1 MADSEV
7 NILVNV
13 ITKGQETLQ
22 KTQKDLKDLE
32 KNVAKAADTTQKS
45 DKVEKAKNK
54 TLGDQIPVLKELSP
68 ILSKIGLGWAAG
80 ATAIAA
86 VGYGAMMASQSF
98 QTWVHSMIDL
108 AAQTNTLTGAQ
119 GTYNEST
126 DEADKHANALQIT
139 MKDYSSSMIA
149 LDGVTRSNATS
160 LGILTEATKIHKDT
174 GISLE
179 TVVNN
184 LAGAYDGTI
193 AVYDEMGNRIPAG
206 VEAVKKMESQLDAT
220 KNATNGLR
228 SSTDDSFH
236 LITETVGKSVGNVV
250 TELKRAAEQVA
261 IDAWILLGIGEDGW
275 LVKGIGNVI
284 LWFEKIDWSGI
295 WNGIGAEWSKFW
307 NGLWTDI
314 QKIWGTISSW
324 FSGIDWSSIWEGVRT
339 AWDSVWSNLGADW
352 SKLWR
357 GAVNLAIVDPLN
369 ALITLLDKIQVA
381 IPSVDILGWHTPAVN
396 FGVNIPQIPQ
406 LAEGGNILGAGSALV
421 GENGPEL
428 LNLPRGAQVSPL
440 GGQTGPVTIQVYVGD
455 AQLAQFVI
463 DKLDRD
469 VRLRGGY

>member
-80 ATAIAA
+80 ATAISA

-236 LITETVGKSVGNVV
+236 LITETVARV
-250 TELKRAAEQVA
+250 
-261 IDAWILLGIGEDGW
+261 
-275 LVKGIGNVI
+275 
-284 LWFEKIDWSGI
+284 
-295 WNGIGAEWSKFW
+295 
-307 NGLWTDI
+307 
-314 QKIWGTISSW
+314 WGTWSLNSSVQPNKW
-324 FSGIDWSSIWEGVRT
+324 LLT
-339 AWDSVWSNLGADW
+339 
-352 SKLWR
+352 R
-357 GAVNLAIVDPLN
+357 G
-369 ALITLLDKIQVA
+369 
-381 IPSVDILGWHTPAVN
+381 
-396 FGVNIPQIPQ
+396 
-406 LAEGGNILGAGSALV
+406 
-421 GENGPEL
+421 
-428 LNLPRGAQVSPL
+428 
-440 GGQTGPVTIQVYVGD
+440 YC
-455 AQLAQFVI
+455 
-463 DKLDRD
+463 
-469 VRLRGGY
+469 